1 VTIITVSMSDDEVD
15 DVVVERLLDTID
27 LQNVIIDDLQS
38 QKNLKKWE
46 RQDLKEAKRIRK
58 IAIELGKYFTSPDEH
73 WRFEHMLDGDYE
85 YE

>member
-1 VTIITVSMSDDEVD
+1 MSDDEVD

-46 RQDLKEAKRIRK
+46 RQDLKHAKRIRK
-58 IAIELGKYFTSPDEH
+58 ISIELGKYFTSPDEH
-73 WRFEHMLDGDYE
+73 WRFENMLDGYDG
-85 YE
+85 